1 MAKDAAMFERHE
13 DMAHSVAP
21 SITLTEKDT
30 LRFLSKVDKPE
41 GDGCWNWLD
50 ASWKSNGYGC
60 FTIKSHPVRAH
71 RIAYQIAFG
80 SPGKMSVLHKCDN
93 RRCVRPDHLFLGTH
107 QDNMDD
113 MARKGRAASGKRHRA
128 HLHPD
133 TIRRGSSN
141 GNSRL
146 TEDQVLEI
154 RSLFPSKSARQLGA
168 IYGVSRIMIRKI
180 LNREAWFHI

>member
-1 MAKDAAMFERHE
+1 METSSTVD
-13 DMAHSVAP
+13 SVPP
-21 SITLTEKDT
+21 SIVLTEKDIA
-30 LRFLSKVDKPE
+30 RFWSKVEK
-41 GDGCWNWLD
+41 GATCWNWG
-50 ASWKSNGYGC
+50 AAIWKSNGYGC
-60 FTIKSHPVRAH
+60 FTIRSLSYRAH
-71 RIAYQIAFG
+71 RISYEIHFG
-80 SPGKMSVLHKCDN
+80 NPHGLMVLHTCDN
-93 RRCVRPDHLFLGTH
+93 RHCVRPDHLFLGTH

-113 MARKGRAASGKRHRA
+113 MTEKGRAASGKKHRA

-146 TEDQVLEI
+146 TEDKVREI
-154 RSLFPSKSARQLGA
+154 RSLFPSKSARELGA